1 MKVKRRRKSTRGEE
15 EVSENDAKK
24 EEEKE
29 EKQIYYPRSIYF
41 FSMQVATI
49 SSYVLAELDFFA
61 RHKLQI
67 VAPFTADVEGAVT
80 PDVAPNHPL

>member
-1 MKVKRRRKSTRGEE
+1 
-15 EVSENDAKK
+15 
-24 EEEKE
+24 
-29 EKQIYYPRSIYF
+29 
-41 FSMQVATI
+41 MQVATI